1 MNNKPPN
8 FGGFFLPAQ
17 KNPDNNDQNLAR
29 VVLQVLQV
37 LVVHQ
42 ARVVLLQNCLDLF
55 GGSEKSFAYFKSL
68 YYLCNI

>member
-1 MNNKPPN
+1 MNNKPLK

-29 VVLQVLQV
+29 VVRVVLQV
-37 LVVHQ
+37 HL
-42 ARVVLLQNCLDLF
+42 ARVVLLQNCLDLC
-55 GGSEKSFAYFKSL
+55 GGCEKSFAYVESL